1 MPVRIWAGLWLP
13 GTYISLNCYLLSIH
27 CPIVPAFPSSGCAY
41 KATDG
46 EEIRLRWAR
55 QESCLRGPEL
65 RILKELP
72 QGSWGR
78 LVGVEFR
85 GFLMS
90 GYRVISISFQKV
102 ALPGSC
108 LAGVKGRAVG
118 KTSAMGWVSIC

>member
-1 MPVRIWAGLWLP
+1 MGQAGEL
-13 GTYISLNCYLLSIH
+13 
-27 CPIVPAFPSSGCAY
+27 F
-41 KATDG
+41 K
-46 EEIRLRWAR
+46 R
-55 QESCLRGPEL
+55 PEL

-90 GYRVISISFQKV
+90 DYRVIISFQKV

-108 LAGVKGRAVG
+108 LAGVKGRAVK